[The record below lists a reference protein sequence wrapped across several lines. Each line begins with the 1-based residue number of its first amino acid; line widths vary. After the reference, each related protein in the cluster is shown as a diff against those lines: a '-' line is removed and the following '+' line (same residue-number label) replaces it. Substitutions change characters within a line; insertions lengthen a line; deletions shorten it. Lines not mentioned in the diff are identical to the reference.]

1 MTLLICGLF
10 LFIATHSVRI
20 FAEPLRTTLVARMG
34 EWPYKGVLAVLSLL
48 GFWLLLTG
56 YAQAR
61 LETWVVWTPPAFLRH
76 IMWLMMLFALVLLVA
91 AYVPRNHLKKRLKH
105 PMVLSVKVWALAHLL
120 VNGQMHQMVVFGAFL
135 VWAVLSFRAARKR
148 DALANALHLEGDGA
162 GASSGEASVAT
173 QVNDAPAAPPAQW
186 LSTLLCLVIGGA
198 AWAALLWRFHA
209 EWFGVS
215 PLGVM
220 AS

>member
-20 FAEPLRTTLVARMG
+20 FAEPLRTTLIARIG
-34 EWPYKGVLAVLSLL
+34 EWPYKGLLSVLSLL

-76 IMWLMMLFALVLLVA
+76 IMWLLMLFALVLLVA
-91 AYVPRNHLKKRLKH
+91 AYVPRNHLKQRLKH

-120 VNGQMHQMVVFGAFL
+120 VNGQMHQMVLFGALL
-135 VWAVLSFRAARKR
+135 VWAVLNFRVARKR
-148 DALANALHLEGDGA
+148 DTPE
-162 GASSGEASVAT
+162 
-173 QVNDAPAAPPAQW
+173 APPALW
-186 LSTLLCLVIGGA
+186 LATLLCWVIGGA
-198 AWAALLWRFHA
+198 VWAALLWRLHA

>member
-1 MTLLICGLF
+1 MTLLLCGLF

-20 FAEPLRTTLVARMG
+20 FAEPLRTTLMTRMG
-34 EWPYKGVLAVLSLL
+34 EWPYKGVLAIFSLL

-76 IMWLMMLFALVLLVA
+76 IMWLLMLLALVLLVA

-120 VNGQMHQMVVFGAFL
+120 VNGQMHQMVLFGAFL

-148 DALANALHLEGDGA
+148 DALATALHSQA
-162 GASSGEASVAT
+162 EATDAT
-173 QVNDAPAAPPAQW
+173 QVHNESEAPPAQW
-186 LSTLLCLVIGGA
+186 LATLLCLVIGGA
-198 AWAALLWRFHA
+198 AWAALLWRLHA

>member
-1 MTLLICGLF
+1 MTLLLCGLF

-20 FAEPLRTTLVARMG
+20 FAEPLRTTLVTRMG

-76 IMWLMMLFALVLLVA
+76 IMWLLMLFALVLLVA

-120 VNGQMHQMVVFGAFL
+120 VNGQMHQMVLFGAFL
-135 VWAVLSFRAARKR
+135 VWAVLNFRAARKR
-148 DALANALHLEGDGA
+148 DAPE
-162 GASSGEASVAT
+162 
-173 QVNDAPAAPPAQW
+173 APPAQW
-186 LSTLLCLVIGGA
+186 LATLLCLVIGGA
-198 AWAALLWRFHA
+198 AWAALLWRLHA

>member
-1 MTLLICGLF
+1 MTLLLCGLF

-76 IMWLMMLFALVLLVA
+76 IMWLLMLFALVLLVA

-120 VNGQMHQMVVFGAFL
+120 VNGQMHQMVLFGAFL
-135 VWAVLSFRAARKR
+135 VWSVLNFRAARKR
-148 DALANALHLEGDGA
+148 DEP
-162 GASSGEASVAT
+162 E
-173 QVNDAPAAPPAQW
+173 APPAQW
-186 LSTLLCLVIGGA
+186 LATLLCLVIGGA

-215 PLGVM
+215 PLGAM

>member
-1 MTLLICGLF
+1 MTLLLCGLF

-20 FAEPLRTTLVARMG
+20 FAEPLRTSLVARMG
-34 EWPYKGVLAVLSLL
+34 EWPYKGVLAVFSLL

-76 IMWLMMLFALVLLVA
+76 IMWLLMLFALVLLVA

-120 VNGQMHQMVVFGAFL
+120 VNGQMHQMVLFGAFL

-148 DALANALHLEGDGA
+148 DEP
-162 GASSGEASVAT
+162 E
-173 QVNDAPAAPPAQW
+173 APPAQW
-186 LSTLLCLVIGGA
+186 LSTLLCLAIGGT

>member
-76 IMWLMMLFALVLLVA
+76 IMWLLMLFALVLLVA

-120 VNGQMHQMVVFGAFL
+120 VNGQIHQMVLFGAFL

-148 DALANALHLEGDGA
+148 DSLAIALQSD
-162 GASSGEASVAT
+162 GASSGEVTDAT
-173 QVNDAPAAPPAQW
+173 QVNDAPEAPSAQW

-215 PLGVM
+215 PLGGM

>member
-1 MTLLICGLF
+1 MTLLLCGLF

-20 FAEPLRTTLVARMG
+20 FAEPLRTTLVARIG
-34 EWPYKGVLAVLSLL
+34 VWPYKGVLAVLSLL

-76 IMWLMMLFALVLLVA
+76 IMWLLMLFALVLLVA

-120 VNGQMHQMVVFGAFL
+120 VNGQMHQMVLFGAML

-148 DALANALHLEGDGA
+148 DALVITLQGDGD
-162 GASSGEASVAT
+162 SSGEASVAT
-173 QVNDAPAAPPAQW
+173 QVNDAPEAPSAQW
-186 LSTLLCLVIGGA
+186 LSTLMCLVIGGA

-215 PLGVM
+215 PLGAM

>member
-1 MTLLICGLF
+1 MTLLLCGLF

-20 FAEPLRTTLVARMG
+20 FAEPLRTSLVSRIG
-34 EWPYKGVLAVLSLL
+34 EWPYKGVLAVFSLL

-76 IMWLMMLFALVLLVA
+76 IMWLLMLFALVLLVA

-120 VNGQMHQMVVFGAFL
+120 VNGQMHQMVLFGAFL

-148 DALANALHLEGDGA
+148 DALATELHSA
-162 GASSGEASVAT
+162 GEAIDAT
-173 QVNDAPAAPPAQW
+173 QVHNESEAPPAQW

>member
-1 MTLLICGLF
+1 MTLLLCGLF

-20 FAEPLRTTLVARMG
+20 FAEPLRTTLVTRIG

-148 DALANALHLEGDGA
+148 DALATALQGDGA
-162 GASSGEASVAT
+162 ISGEANIET
-173 QVNDAPAAPPAQW
+173 QVNDAPETSQAQW
-186 LSTLLCLVIGGA
+186 LSTLLCLLIGGA

>member
-1 MTLLICGLF
+1 MTLLLCGLF

-34 EWPYKGVLAVLSLL
+34 EWPYKGVLAVISLL

-61 LETWVVWTPPAFLRH
+61 LETWLVWTPPAFLRH
-76 IMWLMMLFALVLLVA
+76 IMWLLMLFALVLLVA

-105 PMVLSVKVWALAHLL
+105 PMVLSVKVWALGHLL
-120 VNGQMHQMVVFGAFL
+120 VNGQMHQMVLFGAFL

-148 DALANALHLEGDGA
+148 DALANALQ
-162 GASSGEASVAT
+162 SQGEATDAT
-173 QVNDAPAAPPAQW
+173 QVHNESEAPPAQW

>member
-1 MTLLICGLF
+1 MTLLLCGLF

-76 IMWLMMLFALVLLVA
+76 IMWLLMLFALVLLVA

-105 PMVLSVKVWALAHLL
+105 PMVLSVKVWALGHLL
-120 VNGQMHQMVVFGAFL
+120 VNGQMHQMVLFGAFL

-148 DALANALHLEGDGA
+148 DALANALQ
-162 GASSGEASVAT
+162 SQGEATDAT
-173 QVNDAPAAPPAQW
+173 QVHNESEAPTAQW

>member
-1 MTLLICGLF
+1 MTLLLCGLF

-76 IMWLMMLFALVLLVA
+76 IMWLLMLFALVLLVA

-120 VNGQMHQMVVFGAFL
+120 VNGQMHQMVLFGAFL
-135 VWAVLSFRAARKR
+135 VWAVLNFRAARKR
-148 DALANALHLEGDGA
+148 DALANALHGE
-162 GASSGEASVAT
+162 GEANDAT
-173 QVNDAPAAPPAQW
+173 QVHNESEAPSAQW

-215 PLGVM
+215 PLGAM

>member
-1 MTLLICGLF
+1 MTLLLCGLF

-48 GFWLLLTG
+48 GFWLLLPG

-76 IMWLMMLFALVLLVA
+76 IMWLLMLFALVLLVA

-120 VNGQMHQMVVFGAFL
+120 VNGQMHQMVMFGAFL

-148 DALANALHLEGDGA
+148 DALATALQGD
-162 GASSGEASVAT
+162 GASSGEANIAT
-173 QVNDAPAAPPAQW
+173 QVNDVPEAPSALW
-186 LSTLLCLVIGGA
+186 LATLLCLVIGGA

-215 PLGVM
+215 PLGVI

>member
-1 MTLLICGLF
+1 MTLLLCGLF

-34 EWPYKGVLAVLSLL
+34 EWPYKGLLSVLSLL

-61 LETWVVWTPPAFLRH
+61 LETWVVWTPPTFLRH
-76 IMWLMMLFALVLLVA
+76 IMWLLMLFALVLLVA

-120 VNGQMHQMVVFGAFL
+120 VNGQMHQMVLFGAFL

-148 DALANALHLEGDGA
+148 DALVTALQGD
-162 GASSGEASVAT
+162 GASSGEANIAT
-173 QVNDAPAAPPAQW
+173 QVNDVPEAPSALWPA
-186 LSTLLCLVIGGA
+186 TLLCLVIGGA

>member
-1 MTLLICGLF
+1 MTLLHCGLF

-34 EWPYKGVLAVLSLL
+34 EWPYKGVLAVISLL

-61 LETWVVWTPPAFLRH
+61 LETWLVWTPPAFLRH
-76 IMWLMMLFALVLLVA
+76 IMWLLMLFALVLLVA

-105 PMVLSVKVWALAHLL
+105 PMVLSVKVWALGHLL
-120 VNGQMHQMVVFGAFL
+120 VNGQMHQMVLFGAFL
-135 VWAVLSFRAARKR
+135 VWAVLSVRAARKR
-148 DALANALHLEGDGA
+148 DALANALQ
-162 GASSGEASVAT
+162 SQGEATDAT
-173 QVNDAPAAPPAQW
+173 QVHNESEAPTAQW

>member
-1 MTLLICGLF
+1 MTLLLCGLF

-20 FAEPLRTTLVARMG
+20 FAEPLRTSLVARMG
-34 EWPYKGVLAVLSLL
+34 EWPYKGVLTVFSLL

-76 IMWLMMLFALVLLVA
+76 IIWLLMLFALVLLVA
-91 AYVPRNHLKKRLKH
+91 AYIPRNHLKKRLKH

-120 VNGQMHQMVVFGAFL
+120 VNGQMHQMVLFGAFL

-148 DALANALHLEGDGA
+148 DALAIALQSD
-162 GASSGEASVAT
+162 GASSGEVTDAT
-173 QVNDAPAAPPAQW
+173 QVNDAPEAPSAQW

-215 PLGVM
+215 PLGAM

>member
-1 MTLLICGLF
+1 MTLLLCGLF

-34 EWPYKGVLAVLSLL
+34 EWPYKGVLAVISLL

-61 LETWVVWTPPAFLRH
+61 LETWLVWTPPAFLRH
-76 IMWLMMLFALVLLVA
+76 IMWLLMLFALVLLVA

-105 PMVLSVKVWALAHLL
+105 PMVLSVKVWALGHLL
-120 VNGQMHQMVVFGAFL
+120 VNGQMHQMVLFGAFL

-148 DALANALHLEGDGA
+148 DALANALQ
-162 GASSGEASVAT
+162 SQGEATDAT
-173 QVNDAPAAPPAQW
+173 QVHNESEAPTAQW

>member
-1 MTLLICGLF
+1 
-10 LFIATHSVRI
+10 VRI

-34 EWPYKGVLAVLSLL
+34 EWPYKGLLSGLSLL

-61 LETWVVWTPPAFLRH
+61 LETWVVWTPPTFLRH
-76 IMWLMMLFALVLLVA
+76 IMWLLMLFALVLLVA

-120 VNGQMHQMVVFGAFL
+120 VNGQMHQMVLFGAFL

-148 DALANALHLEGDGA
+148 DALVTALQGD
-162 GASSGEASVAT
+162 GASSGEANIAT
-173 QVNDAPAAPPAQW
+173 QVNDVPEAPSALWPA
-186 LSTLLCLVIGGA
+186 TLLCLVIGGA

>member
-1 MTLLICGLF
+1 MTLLLCGLF

-61 LETWVVWTPPAFLRH
+61 LETWVIWTPPAFLRH
-76 IMWLMMLFALVLLVA
+76 IMWLLMLFALVLLVA

-120 VNGQMHQMVVFGAFL
+120 VNGQMHQMVLFGAML

-148 DALANALHLEGDGA
+148 DVLANALHGE
-162 GASSGEASVAT
+162 GEATDAA
-173 QVNDAPAAPPAQW
+173 QVHNESEAPSAQW
-186 LSTLLCLVIGGA
+186 LATLLCLVIGGG

>member
-1 MTLLICGLF
+1 MTLLLCGLF

-20 FAEPLRTTLVARMG
+20 FAEPLRTSLVARMG
-34 EWPYKGVLAVLSLL
+34 EWPYKGVLAVFSLL

-76 IMWLMMLFALVLLVA
+76 IMWLLMLFALVLLVA

-120 VNGQMHQMVVFGAFL
+120 VNGQMHQMVLFGAFL

-148 DALANALHLEGDGA
+148 DALANTLHLEGQRCTRSPICTMAFHPAVFGHRWCRM
-162 GASSGEASVAT
+162 GCFVVALSCRM
-173 QVNDAPAAPPAQW
+173 VWCVAARRHGFMSFKS
-186 LSTLLCLVIGGA
+186 LTSFN
-198 AWAALLWRFHA
+198 R
-209 EWFGVS
+209 
-215 PLGVM
+215 
-220 AS
+220 

>member
-1 MTLLICGLF
+1 MILLLCGLF

-20 FAEPLRTTLVARMG
+20 FAEPLRTSLVARMG
-34 EWPYKGVLAVLSLL
+34 EWPYKGVLAVFSLL

-61 LETWVVWTPPAFLRH
+61 LETWVIWTPPAFLRH

-120 VNGQMHQMVVFGAFL
+120 VNGQMHQMVLFGAFL

-148 DALANALHLEGDGA
+148 DALANALQ
-162 GASSGEASVAT
+162 SQGEATDAT
-173 QVNDAPAAPPAQW
+173 QVHNESEAPPAQW

-215 PLGVM
+215 PLGAM

>member
-1 MTLLICGLF
+1 MTLLLCGLF

-20 FAEPLRTTLVARMG
+20 FAEPLRTSLVARMG
-34 EWPYKGVLAVLSLL
+34 EWPYKGVLAVFSLL

-61 LETWVVWTPPAFLRH
+61 LETWVIWTPPAFLRH
-76 IMWLMMLFALVLLVA
+76 IMWLLMLFALVLLVA

-120 VNGQMHQMVVFGAFL
+120 VNGQMHQMVLFGAFL

-148 DALANALHLEGDGA
+148 DALASALHGEGA
-162 GASSGEASVAT
+162 ISGEATIAT
-173 QVNDAPAAPPAQW
+173 QVNDAPEAPPAQW

-198 AWAALLWRFHA
+198 AWAALLWRIHA

>member
-1 MTLLICGLF
+1 MTLLLCGLF

-20 FAEPLRTTLVARMG
+20 FAEPLRTTLVAHLG
-34 EWPYKGVLAVLSLL
+34 EWPYKGVLPVFSLL

-76 IMWLMMLFALVLLVA
+76 IMWLLMLFALVLLVA

-120 VNGQMHQMVVFGAFL
+120 VNGQMHQMVLFGAFL

-148 DALANALHLEGDGA
+148 DALAIALQSD
-162 GASSGEASVAT
+162 GASSGEVTDAT
-173 QVNDAPAAPPAQW
+173 QVNDAPEAPSAQW

>member
-1 MTLLICGLF
+1 MTLLLCGLF

-76 IMWLMMLFALVLLVA
+76 IMWLLMLFALVLLVA

-120 VNGQMHQMVVFGAFL
+120 VNGQMHQMVLFGAFL

-148 DALANALHLEGDGA
+148 DEP
-162 GASSGEASVAT
+162 EAPT
-173 QVNDAPAAPPAQW
+173 AQW

>member
-1 MTLLICGLF
+1 MTLLLCGLF

-20 FAEPLRTTLVARMG
+20 FAEPLRTSLVARMG
-34 EWPYKGVLAVLSLL
+34 EWPYKGVLAVFSLL

-61 LETWVVWTPPAFLRH
+61 LETWVIWTPPAFLRH
-76 IMWLMMLFALVLLVA
+76 IMWLLMLFALVLLVA

-120 VNGQMHQMVVFGAFL
+120 VNGQMHQMVLFGAFL

-148 DALANALHLEGDGA
+148 DALATDLHSA
-162 GASSGEASVAT
+162 GEAIDAT
-173 QVNDAPAAPPAQW
+173 QVHNESEAPPAQW

>member
-1 MTLLICGLF
+1 MILLLCGLF

-20 FAEPLRTTLVARMG
+20 FAEPLRTSLVARMG
-34 EWPYKGVLAVLSLL
+34 EWPYKGVLAVFSLL

-61 LETWVVWTPPAFLRH
+61 LETWVIWTPPAFLRH

-120 VNGQMHQMVVFGAFL
+120 VNGQMHQMVLFGAFL

-148 DALANALHLEGDGA
+148 DALATALQGDGA
-162 GASSGEASVAT
+162 ISGEANIEA
-173 QVNDAPAAPPAQW
+173 QVNDAPETSQAQW

>member
-1 MTLLICGLF
+1 MTLLLCGLF

-34 EWPYKGVLAVLSLL
+34 EWPYKGVLAVISLL

-61 LETWVVWTPPAFLRH
+61 LETWLVWTPPAFLRH
-76 IMWLMMLFALVLLVA
+76 IMWLLMLFALVLLVA

-105 PMVLSVKVWALAHLL
+105 PMVLSVKVWALGHLL
-120 VNGQMHQMVVFGAFL
+120 VNGQMHQIVLFGAFL

-148 DALANALHLEGDGA
+148 DALANALQ
-162 GASSGEASVAT
+162 SQGEATDAT
-173 QVNDAPAAPPAQW
+173 QVHNESEAPPAQW

>member
-1 MTLLICGLF
+1 MTLLLCGLF

-20 FAEPLRTTLVARMG
+20 FAEPLRTNLVERMG
-34 EWPYKGVLAVLSLL
+34 VWPYKGVLAVLSLL

-76 IMWLMMLFALVLLVA
+76 IMWLLMLFALVLLVA

-120 VNGQMHQMVVFGAFL
+120 VNGQMHQMVLFGALL

-148 DALANALHLEGDGA
+148 DALATELHSA
-162 GASSGEASVAT
+162 GEAIDAT
-173 QVNDAPAAPPAQW
+173 QVHNESEAPPAQW

>member
-1 MTLLICGLF
+1 
-10 LFIATHSVRI
+10 
-20 FAEPLRTTLVARMG
+20 MG

-76 IMWLMMLFALVLLVA
+76 IMWLLMLFALVLLVA

-120 VNGQMHQMVVFGAFL
+120 VNGQMHQMVLFGAFL

-148 DALANALHLEGDGA
+148 DALATELHSA
-162 GASSGEASVAT
+162 GEATDVT
-173 QVNDAPAAPPAQW
+173 QVHNESEAPPAQW
-186 LSTLLCLVIGGA
+186 LATLLCLVIGGA

>member
-1 MTLLICGLF
+1 MTLLLCGLF

-34 EWPYKGVLAVLSLL
+34 EWPYKGLLSVLSLL

-61 LETWVVWTPPAFLRH
+61 LETWVVWTPPTFLRH
-76 IMWLMMLFALVLLVA
+76 IMWLLMLFALVLLFA

-120 VNGQMHQMVVFGAFL
+120 VNGQMHQMVLFGAFL
-135 VWAVLSFRAARKR
+135 VWAVLNFRAARKR
-148 DALANALHLEGDGA
+148 DALAIALQSD
-162 GASSGEASVAT
+162 GASSGEVTDAT
-173 QVNDAPAAPPAQW
+173 QVNDAPEAPSAQW

-215 PLGVM
+215 PLGAM

>member
-1 MTLLICGLF
+1 MTLLLCGLF

-56 YAQAR
+56 YAQAQ

-76 IMWLMMLFALVLLVA
+76 IMWLLMLFALVLLVA

-120 VNGQMHQMVVFGAFL
+120 VNGQMHQMVLFGAFL

-148 DALANALHLEGDGA
+148 DEP
-162 GASSGEASVAT
+162 EAPT
-173 QVNDAPAAPPAQW
+173 AQW

>member
-1 MTLLICGLF
+1 MTLLLCGLF

-34 EWPYKGVLAVLSLL
+34 EWPYKGLLSVLSLL

-61 LETWVVWTPPAFLRH
+61 LETWVVWTPPTFLRH
-76 IMWLMMLFALVLLVA
+76 IMWLLMLFALVLLVA

-120 VNGQMHQMVVFGAFL
+120 VNGQMHQMVLFGAFL

-148 DALANALHLEGDGA
+148 DALATALQGD
-162 GASSGEASVAT
+162 GASSGAANIAT
-173 QVNDAPAAPPAQW
+173 QVNDVPEAPSALW
-186 LSTLLCLVIGGA
+186 LATLLCLVIGGA